1 MENLPLLHSRVFE
14 KAGYVQKKVFNKI
27 PTPKKSHF
35 LVAQSPPANHLWSFG
50 FMGQLV

>member
-27 PTPKKSHF
+27 PTPKNLISWWH
-35 LVAQSPPANHLWSFG
+35 NHPLLIIYGRSALWGS
-50 FMGQLV
+50 